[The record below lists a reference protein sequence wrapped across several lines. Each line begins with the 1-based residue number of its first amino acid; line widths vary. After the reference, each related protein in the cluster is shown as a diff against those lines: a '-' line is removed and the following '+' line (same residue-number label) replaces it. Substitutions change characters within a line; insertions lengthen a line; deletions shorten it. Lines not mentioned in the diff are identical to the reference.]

1 MSYCFKYSCCNE
13 LLFKNGYICWLLQ
26 CAMDLTMSLHAFYL
40 FIELL
45 TVKKCL
51 VYVI

>member
-1 MSYCFKYSCCNE
+1 
-13 LLFKNGYICWLLQ
+13 
-26 CAMDLTMSLHAFYL
+26 MSLRAFYL

-51 VYVI
+51 VYVIKSPFNAQKEAILGSSTNFKESFKLFETI